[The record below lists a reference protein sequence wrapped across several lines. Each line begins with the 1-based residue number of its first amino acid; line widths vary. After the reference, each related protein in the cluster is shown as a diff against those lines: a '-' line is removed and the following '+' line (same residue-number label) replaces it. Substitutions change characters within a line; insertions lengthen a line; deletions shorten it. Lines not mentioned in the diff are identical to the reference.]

1 KNERSPDRQDMK
13 IVALFLFFVSTTS
26 ISAQSF
32 WKIAGVETDADALHS
47 GILYS
52 QNRKAIFIS
61 TYNMGIFRSA
71 DKGASWDHVL
81 DLPKDQPVTALF
93 ASASGTVLGGG
104 IDKIYRNE
112 ANSDKWDEIPVGLS
126 F

>member
-1 KNERSPDRQDMK
+1 MK
-13 IVALFLFFVSTTS
+13 TTALFIFFISTIT

-32 WKIAGVETDADALHS
+32 WKISGVETDATAQHS

-52 QNRKAIFIS
+52 QIRKAIFVS

-93 ASASGTVLGGG
+93 ASADGTV
-104 IDKIYRNE
+104 
-112 ANSDKWDEIPVGLS
+112 
-126 F
+126 